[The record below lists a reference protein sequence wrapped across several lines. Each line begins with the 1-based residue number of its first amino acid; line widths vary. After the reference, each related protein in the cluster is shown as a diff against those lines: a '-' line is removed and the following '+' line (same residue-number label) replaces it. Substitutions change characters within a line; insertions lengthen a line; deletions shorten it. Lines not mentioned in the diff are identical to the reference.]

1 MDKVVS
7 MRALTMPRSHSTRQ
21 KQMQTDANKGEI
33 ARNEADEEPSGEP
46 SGEPSRDPSGDPLLA
61 KHLMLFNLEPDRKSE

>member
-1 MDKVVS
+1 
-7 MRALTMPRSHSTRQ
+7 
-21 KQMQTDANKGEI
+21 MQTDANKGEI

>member
-46 SGEPSRDPSGDPLLA
+46 SGDPSGDPLLA

>member
-1 MDKVVS
+1 
-7 MRALTMPRSHSTRQ
+7 
-21 KQMQTDANKGEI
+21 MQTDANRGEI

-46 SGEPSRDPSGDPLLA
+46 SGDPSGEPLLA

>member
-33 ARNEADEEPSGEP
+33 ARNEEDEEPSG
-46 SGEPSRDPSGDPLLA
+46 DPSGDPLLA